1 MMKQLRRFG
10 KYLPTLILS
19 FILSVAIWIS
29 AVSESDPTEERLY
42 SRPVPLEI
50 IGQDSS
56 MVLSS
61 KTPETVSLTLRAPRS
76 VWISL
81 VNQSNPVRAF
91 LDLTNLDA
99 GPHTEPIKIQV
110 ALRPVE
116 VVSYIPATVDL
127 VLEPLVNRM
136 VPIRLIVKGEPAIGF
151 QADSPVLNKK
161 EALVSGPESQVKQ
174 VAEILTEINISQA
187 RENID
192 ILLPL
197 TPVDGNLQPVAG
209 VTINPEQINVTQE
222 VTQRGGY
229 RNVIVKVVVTG
240 QIADGNR
247 LTNISAFPPVVTIFS
262 SNPQT
267 IEDLPGYV
275 ETAPINLSGARDDID
290 IETTLSL
297 PLGVTVVGDQTV
309 KVQVGIAA
317 IESSVTLPNMP
328 VEVINI
334 PRGLAVQ
341 ISPQTV
347 DVIVSGP
354 MPLLDAL
361 NPSDVQIVLD
371 LADTSKAGTYQ
382 LIPKSVIKI
391 NDLRIE
397 SIVPGTIEVDLTAG
411 ASTR

>member
-197 TPVDGNLQPVAG
+197 TPVDGNLQLVAG

-290 IETTLSL
+290 IETALSL